1 MSQVDFESRIV
12 VLEKELS
19 SLKSKFAK
27 IENIAPWW
35 KQRVGIFADD
45 PSHAEAMRLG
55 REWRKKQVPN
65 GNDSE

>member
-27 IENIAPWW
+27 IENIEPWW

>member
-12 VLEKELS
+12 VLEKEIS

-27 IENIAPWW
+27 IENSEPWW
-35 KQRVGIFADD
+35 KERVGIFADD